1 MSNVKVEISKDPK
14 DCAGQQSKVE
24 SIEISLD
31 DLRNLVGFVKQLA
44 NIGLDL
50 ASLKKLIEYAKKM
63 RWI

>member
-14 DCAGQQSKVE
+14 DCVGQPSKVE
-24 SIEISLD
+24 SIEINIE
-31 DLRNLVGFVKQLA
+31 DLGKLVDFVKQLT

-63 RWI
+63 GWI